1 MAGGEGGS
9 SDHHGSP
16 NASGQGDVNTG
27 VAAAD
32 VIRVC
37 LETED

>member
-1 MAGGEGGS
+1 MAGGEGGR
-9 SDHHGSP
+9 SDHNGSP

-27 VAAAD
+27 VSAAD
-32 VIRVC
+32 KIHIY